1 MGRPDFGL
9 PPALPTTQHLD
20 HDVVDDL
27 PIEGP
32 IGAHHGLLDED

>member
-1 MGRPDFGL
+1 MYMKETPL
-9 PPALPTTQHLD
+9 APLTTQHLD

-32 IGAHHGLLDED
+32 IRVHHGLLDED